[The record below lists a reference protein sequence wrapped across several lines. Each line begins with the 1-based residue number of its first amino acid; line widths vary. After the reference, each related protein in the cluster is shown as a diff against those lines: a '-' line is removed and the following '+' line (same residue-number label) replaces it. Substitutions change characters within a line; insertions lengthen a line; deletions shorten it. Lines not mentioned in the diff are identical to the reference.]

1 MAQHHA
7 AAGHY
12 YRTSVNGWVA
22 IDIQTRKDL
31 SDCML
36 KSKGKSRARK
46 PLRSQFDSIEQALKD
61 IKKGRFVILVDDE
74 DRENEG
80 DLVIAAEKVT
90 PQAINFM
97 AKHARGLIC
106 LALTPERV
114 EELHLSPQTHENT
127 ATFGTAF
134 TVSIDARRD
143 ITTGISAADRATTIH
158 VAIDPKSKPADL
170 ARPGHIFPLK
180 AHKGGVLR
188 RAGQTEGSVDLARL
202 AGLNPAAVICEIMNE
217 DGTMSRVP
225 ELAMFAKAHGLKM
238 VTIKALIEY
247 RVRRETFV
255 RRVASARMPTIF
267 GEFEAVAFEN
277 EMDGGTHI
285 ALVKGPTDDPMGT
298 LVRVHSGCLTADVF
312 GSLRCDCRDQLERAM
327 EMIQKEGRG
336 VLLYLNQEGRGIGL
350 LNKIKAY
357 NLQDEGSDTVEANLQ
372 LGFKADL
379 RDYGTGAQ
387 ILMNLGL
394 HRIRLITNNPR
405 KIVGIEGY
413 GLKVVER
420 VPIEIAPR
428 AANER
433 YLRTKK
439 NKLGH
444 ILKKV

>member
-1 MAQHHA
+1 M
-7 AAGHY
+7 
-12 YRTSVNGWVA
+12 
-22 IDIQTRKDL
+22 
-31 SDCML
+31 
-36 KSKGKSRARK
+36 ARK
-46 PLRSQFDSIEQALKD
+46 HARSRSDTRFDSIEQALKD

-80 DLVIAAEKVT
+80 DLVLAAEKVT
-90 PQAINFM
+90 PHAINFM

-114 EELHLSPQTHENT
+114 EELQLPPQAHENT

-134 TVSIDARRD
+134 TVSIDARHD

-158 VAIDPKSKPADL
+158 VAIDPKTKPADL

-202 AGLNPAAVICEIMNE
+202 AGLSPAAVICEIMNE
-217 DGTMSRVP
+217 DGTMARVP
-225 ELAMFAKAHGLKM
+225 ELAKFAKAHGLKM

-255 RRVASARMPTIF
+255 KRVASARMPTIF
-267 GEFEAVAFEN
+267 GEL
-277 EMDGGTHI
+277 
-285 ALVKGPTDDPMGT
+285 LVKGKVDEAIPT

-312 GSLRCDCRDQLERAM
+312 GSLRCDCRDQLASAM

-357 NLQDEGSDTVEANLQ
+357 KLQDEGSDTVEANLQ

-387 ILMNLGL
+387 ILVNLGL
-394 HRIRLITNNPR
+394 HQIRLITNNPR

-420 VPIEIAPR
+420 VPIEIPPR

-439 NKLGH
+439 HKLGH